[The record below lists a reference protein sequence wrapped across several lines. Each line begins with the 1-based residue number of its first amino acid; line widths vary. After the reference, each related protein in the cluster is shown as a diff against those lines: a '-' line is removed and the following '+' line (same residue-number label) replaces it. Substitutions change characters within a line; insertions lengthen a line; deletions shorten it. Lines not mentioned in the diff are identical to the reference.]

1 MERLKKS
8 LNVGV
13 IGLIASVI
21 SKSASPTVKL
31 TAHGIYDMSPKN
43 SFRGGSRGKGGK
55 VKYPRR

>member
-1 MERLKKS
+1 MGRLKSS

-13 IGLIASVI
+13 IGVITCII
-21 SKSASPTVKL
+21 SKSASPKVGL
-31 TAHGIYDMSPKN
+31 TAHDFYNMSPKN